1 MFSQA
6 ENQIFWFESF
16 LERTW
21 NSSAALTVAETLVW
35 FLTVEQQ
42 LSTTGNVWFY
52 PDQHKTAHLHWQV
65 QSWLNTNVKHH
76 LIIVMM
82 LPYGLGKWECSVFM
96 HVLVL
101 KKTPFFGRRKAKN
114 ETHERRCSVASVS
127 IPDNKVFKHQ
137 HDWSFHFFLN
147 SVSIF

>member
-96 HVLVL
+96 HVLVFKKKLFLEGEKL
-101 KKTPFFGRRKAKN
+101 KMKPMRGDVLLPLSPSLTTKSSSTSMT
-114 ETHERRCSVASVS
+114 E
-127 IPDNKVFKHQ
+127 VFI
-137 HDWSFHFFLN
+137 SF
-147 SVSIF
+147 